1 MTDIHIGR
9 RTFIKKAA
17 AAAAAVTVP
26 GIIAPAATG
35 IGRRNTAEASAS
47 TGNLIVPIA
56 EGLKITGTFLDEIS
70 HDIPHQNWGEKEWD
84 ADFRHMKSIGI
95 DGKKAIMGTGKLT
108 NDQAV
113 SVAEHETNCG
123 TGRHHTRQAQR
134 TTLPTI

>member
-1 MTDIHIGR
+1 MINYFIITDIHIER
-9 RTFIKKAA
+9 RTFIKKN
-17 AAAAAVTVP
+17 
-26 GIIAPAATG
+26 
-35 IGRRNTAEASAS
+35 RSCK
-47 TGNLIVPIA
+47 
-56 EGLKITGTFLDEIS
+56 GLKITGTFLDEIS

>member
-1 MTDIHIGR
+1 M
-9 RTFIKKAA
+9 
-17 AAAAAVTVP
+17 
-26 GIIAPAATG
+26 
-35 IGRRNTAEASAS
+35 
-47 TGNLIVPIA
+47 
-56 EGLKITGTFLDEIS
+56 KITGTFLDEIS

>member
-1 MTDIHIGR
+1 MKEELSSKKPQLQQPLSPSRESSR
-9 RTFIKKAA
+9 RPQPGLAA
-17 AAAAAVTVP
+17 GTPP
-26 GIIAPAATG
+26 G
-35 IGRRNTAEASAS
+35 ASAS
-47 TGNLIVPIA
+47 TGNLIVPKA

-70 HDIPHQNWGEKEWD
+70 HDIPHQNWGEKERD

-123 TGRHHTRQAQR
+123 TGRHHTRQAPR
-134 TTLPTI
+134 TILPTI

>member
-9 RTFIKKAA
+9 RTFIKKTA

-47 TGNLIVPIA
+47 TGNLIVPKA

-70 HDIPHQNWGEKEWD
+70 HDIPHQNWGEIFDGIHDVVDACAFQDGHLFDRYKEY
-84 ADFRHMKSIGI
+84 FGI
-95 DGKKAIMGTGKLT
+95 
-108 NDQAV
+108 
-113 SVAEHETNCG
+113 
-123 TGRHHTRQAQR
+123 R
-134 TTLPTI
+134 